1 MVFAGVLWLSY
12 GYQTDR
18 QTASQAGRQ
27 TQTDRPTGRQPRRR
41 RGREREREK
50 VHGTWHQIDG
60 MTLGA

>member
-12 GYQTDR
+12 GR

>member
-18 QTASQAGRQ
+18 QTARQADRHR
-27 TQTDRPTGRQPRRR
+27 QTDRRAGSHADGGG
-41 RGREREREK
+41 GREREREK